1 MIVLIMI
8 SSIVYQEYNQ
18 FFFIKRKNRNS
29 MVVQWLRL
37 HASTVGDTSS
47 IPGPRTKIPQA
58 AQCSQK
64 KKKKRIII
72 ANINCNF
79 VISQTILRTC
89 LTYTSTQ
96 PYEVILL
103 FFSFSRHGNIDTE
116 MLCLLSIVTQELK
129 I

>member
-18 FFFIKRKNRNS
+18 FFFIKRKNRS
-29 MVVQWLRL
+29 SVVVQWLRL

-64 KKKKRIII
+64 QKRTII

-89 LTYTSTQ
+89 LIYTSTQ

-103 FFSFSRHGNIDTE
+103 FFSFYRHGNTDTE
-116 MLCLLSIVTQELK
+116 MFCILSIVTQELK

>member
-18 FFFIKRKNRNS
+18 FFFIKRKNRS
-29 MVVQWLRL
+29 SVMVQWLRL

-47 IPGPRTKIPQA
+47 IPGPITNIPQA

-64 KKKKRIII
+64 KKKRTII

-89 LTYTSTQ
+89 LIYTSTQ

-103 FFSFSRHGNIDTE
+103 FFSFYRHGNTDTE
-116 MLCLLSIVTQELK
+116 MLCILSIVTQELK